1 MEMRRFALAALVL
14 LASNAPGAA
23 QTPDR
28 VEIDLSSFK
37 FTPSTIALHHGQ
49 SYVLHFV
56 NKASGGHDFAAK
68 AFFKAATIA
77 PGDRATVAKGQIE
90 LDGGETADVHLTAPA
105 PGTYEAHCSHFM
117 HSTFGMTG
125 SIVVS

>member
-1 MEMRRFALAALVL
+1 MSRFALASLLLLVT
-14 LASNAPGAA
+14 AAPGAA
-23 QTPDR
+23 QAPDR
-28 VEIDLSSFK
+28 VDIDLSSFK
-37 FTPSTIALHHGQ
+37 FTPSTITLHHGQ
-49 SYVLHFV
+49 PYVLHFV

-68 AFFKAATIA
+68 AFFKAAIIA

-90 LDGGETADVHLTAPA
+90 LDGGETADVHLSAPA

-125 SIVVS
+125 SIVVN